1 MRVLRIC
8 LALIA
13 VAVVAS
19 ACSIP
24 YPPCELDAVR
34 YPSGARLRGDSL
46 RLGVINASP
55 LFTSDLPDPLRQT
68 QASIAVLD
76 DVRWGRVEPE
86 PPHNGIHTYEWDDES
101 VALDTRVHA
110 YQQAGFE
117 LVMVLRAWNTWARS
131 VAPQGGLAAA
141 GASTPPKPDNQGDYA
156 AWIAAVVE
164 RYDADG
170 IEDAPN
176 LLDVDGDGQPDPV
189 RYFQIETEAVTGVW
203 WQSANANTAT
213 GDYLDLLRSARTAA
227 KAANPD
233 AQILLAGIPALDLL
247 DGYPSSAGLEDV
259 VRNINPAVC
268 GAIVAY
274 DQLLAAH
281 DAYDIAVVHS
291 AADYTGLFTLA
302 DWVQT
307 LAGRDVPVWVNGGT
321 SAPALTGDP
330 TSLSVNPL
338 FPVRGE
344 AFWSSIQNVFDAQH
358 QQVERWY
365 RAEQAKLAFKKWVFA
380 AWSGFDVLVLGLEQ
394 DRPQY
399 ENENL
404 GQRDL
409 AFQGILDPADGFS
422 VPGQRPAV
430 PSLALAQAQLSGY
443 SHLQRLQGLGAGVQA
458 FEFMVEGLPVY
469 ALWYDDGVAQG
480 PNDAPAAIEI
490 QLPVRAPQLTAMIAP
505 TERGQTGPIIEILT
519 PTDGLLSLTLTE
531 TPIILRGEWV
541 ATFLP
546 QIVRP

>member
-1 MRVLRIC
+1 MHAMRFY
-8 LALIA
+8 LALVA
-13 VAVVAS
+13 AAVVVS

-24 YPPCELDAVR
+24 YPPCDIEAVR
-34 YPSGARLRGDSL
+34 YPAGARLQGDSL
-46 RLGVINASP
+46 QLGVINASP
-55 LFTSDLPDPLRQT
+55 LFSSDLPEPLRQT
-68 QASIAVLD
+68 QASIAVMD

-86 PPHNGIHTYEWDDES
+86 PPQNGIHIYEWDDES

-131 VAPQGGLAAA
+131 VGPQGGLAAA
-141 GASTPPKPDNQGDYA
+141 GASTPPKLEHKEDYA

-203 WQSANANTAT
+203 WQSADASTAT
-213 GDYLDLLRSARTAA
+213 DDYLNLLRSAHTAA
-227 KAANPD
+227 KAANPNV
-233 AQILLAGIPALDLL
+233 QILLAGIPALDLL
-247 DGYPSSAGLEDV
+247 DGYPTSAGLEDV
-259 VRNINPAVC
+259 VRNLNPAVC

-274 DQLLAAH
+274 DRLLTAT
-281 DAYDIAVVHS
+281 DTYDIAVVHS

-302 DWVQT
+302 DWVAT
-307 LAGRDVPVWVNGGT
+307 LVGQKVPVWINGGT
-321 SAPALTGDP
+321 SAPALTSDP
-330 TSLSVNPL
+330 TSLSVNPP

-344 AFWSSIQNVFDAQH
+344 GFWSSIQNVFDAQH
-358 QQVERWY
+358 QKVEGWY
-365 RAEQAKLAFKKWVFA
+365 RAEQAKLAFKKWIFA

-422 VPGQRPAV
+422 APGQRPAI

-443 SHLQRLQGLGAGVQA
+443 SHLERLQGLGPGVQA
-458 FEFMVEGLPVY
+458 FTFTVEGLPVY
-469 ALWYDDGVAQG
+469 ALWYDDGIAQG
-480 PNDAPAAIEI
+480 PDDAPPSIEI
-490 QLPVRAPQLTAMIAP
+490 QLPVRAPQLTAMLVP
-505 TERGQTGPIIEILT
+505 TERRQTGPTIETLF
-519 PTDGLLSLTLTE
+519 PNDGVLPLTLTE
-531 TPIILRGEWV
+531 TPIILRGEW
-541 ATFLP
+541 ATIFLP